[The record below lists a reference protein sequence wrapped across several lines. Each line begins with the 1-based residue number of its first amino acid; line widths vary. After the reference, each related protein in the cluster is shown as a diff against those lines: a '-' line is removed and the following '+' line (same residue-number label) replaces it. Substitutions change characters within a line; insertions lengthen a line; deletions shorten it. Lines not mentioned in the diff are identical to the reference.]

1 MFAAA
6 CTPPAE
12 GNGTYSFPSVELV
25 YSSPGEYKL
34 VVVADSIASSL
45 SDGSVLVRY
54 KGSATTWQKIQSY
67 LIVSGLFLL
76 VSRLHANLRA
86 VPTLHTHTLA
96 HIHAHTLASR
106 CNSKCN
112 PNPC

>member
-1 MFAAA
+1 MRFGS
-6 CTPPAE
+6 PPAE

-45 SDGSVLVRY
+45 SDGSILVRY

-76 VSRLHANLRA
+76 VSRLHATLRA
-86 VPTLHTHTLA
+86 LVPPPPQTHIHSCKHTLA
-96 HIHAHTLASR
+96 PR
-106 CNSKCN
+106 FNSKCN
-112 PNPC
+112 PNPY